1 MVYNYNKNLKEY
13 ERATSIKNMWLKLYK
28 IICVIQE
35 ELNKNDPN
43 FNKIEYL
50 DLGFGGKIKKIYN
63 YKKLSVYKLY
73 LQLFSNL
80 NNKGRIVEYK
90 IACQRKLKL

>member
-13 ERATSIKNMWLKLYK
+13 ERATSILVMWGNLYN
-28 IICVIQE
+28 IICTIQE
-35 ELNKNDPN
+35 ELKKENPN

-80 NNKGRIVEYK
+80 DHKGRIVEYK
-90 IACQRKLKL
+90 IACQRKLKV